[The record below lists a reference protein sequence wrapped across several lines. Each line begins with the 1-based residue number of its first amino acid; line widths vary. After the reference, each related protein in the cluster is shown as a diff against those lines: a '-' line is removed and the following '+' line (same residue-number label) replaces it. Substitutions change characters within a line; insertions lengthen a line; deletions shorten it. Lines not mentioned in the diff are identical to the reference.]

1 MPIVFGCPKCN
12 MKMQLPDNSVGK
24 TFACPACKVPFTVPA
39 SAAPV
44 TPSSPVVNIP
54 APVVNKP
61 AAVPPPQPAPIAAA
75 PKAAKSDS
83 SQVASKP
90 SSPVIGP
97 INCPACTA
105 QLLPG
110 AISCMDCGYLL
121 QAEST
126 LAEGDGVSPAI
137 CTNPVCG
144 SANPPGER
152 NCQRCGQ
159 VLPFAAGH
167 LINNRYRIE
176 KQLAIGGFGAVYL
189 ATDVKEANRPV
200 AIKDMICEDPGEF
213 DIRLNFFRREADI
226 LKSLNSVSI
235 VPKVYDLIEQGERAY
250 LVLEFI
256 KGKDLMKILESN
268 GHTPF
273 PIESV
278 IEWGR
283 SICDV
288 LQHMHSQVPPLVH
301 RDLKPENVMLLED
314 KKSIKMIDFGT
325 ARDLGKNQKDRHAA
339 KTKVYTEGYAPLEQ
353 IAGKPEPRSDLFA
366 LACTL
371 YQLATGKVPEG
382 SITVHEIDLMLKD
395 TANPIPAKSQWL
407 YEMIKVNLSED
418 PNERYYSAREIKAD
432 LEKKQVTKEV
442 PCSKCAS
449 MNQVRQPFCGKCA
462 EPLTDSTPPC
472 YYCGKNNR
480 MGSRCCIHCG
490 NRLR

>member
-1 MPIVFGCPKCN
+1 
-12 MKMQLPDNSVGK
+12 MKMQLPDNSGGK
-24 TFACPACKVPFTVPA
+24 TFGCPTCKVPFTVPVGSPVPVA
-39 SAAPV
+39 PTPVVPVSKPAVSVPAPVKPAAPV
-44 TPSSPVVNIP
+44 PV
-54 APVVNKP
+54 KP
-61 AAVPPPQPAPIAAA
+61 AAPGVSVAANGA
-75 PKAAKSDS
+75 S
-83 SQVASKP
+83 ASKP
-90 SSPVIGP
+90 ISAPVIP
-97 INCPACTA
+97 TNCPACTA

-121 QAEST
+121 QAESS
-126 LAEGDGVSPAI
+126 LAEGDGVSPSI
-137 CTNPVCG
+137 CTNAVCG
-144 SANPPGER
+144 AANPPGER

-159 VLPFAAGH
+159 VLPFASGH

-189 ATDVKEANRPV
+189 ATDTKESNRSV

-235 VPKVYDLIEQGERAY
+235 VPKVFDLIEQGERAY

-256 KGKDLMKILESN
+256 KGRDLMKILEAN
-268 GHTPF
+268 NHTPF
-273 PIESV
+273 SMESV

-382 SITVHEIDLMLKD
+382 ASTVHDIDILLKD
-395 TANPIPAKSQWL
+395 PASPITPQYHWL
-407 YEMIKVNLSED
+407 FELIKVNLSED
-418 PNERYYSAREIKAD
+418 PNERYYTAREIKVD

-442 PCSKCAS
+442 PCPKCAA
-449 MNQVRQPFCGKCA
+449 MNKTRQPYCGKCA
-462 EPLTDSTPPC
+462 EPMTDPTPPC
-472 YYCGKNNR
+472 YYCGKQNR

-490 NRLR
+490 NRMR